1 MKRDAPRRAK
11 QPKGG
16 GAGLGKANAA
26 GAGSG
31 AVAGAGGTGSSAA
44 FAAASKSKAAPK
56 QPTPNRQNAKR
67 KTPVRRKGPI
77 KLASPARAEAYEIVE
92 CLGSGTYGKVYKV
105 RRKADGAI
113 LVLKQVSMEG
123 LSVRLFPQR
132 SPKPSPYP

>member
-1 MKRDAPRRAK
+1 MKRDAVAAARRVK

-31 AVAGAGGTGSSAA
+31 TVSSAA
-44 FAAASKSKAAPK
+44 FAAAAKSKAAPK

-123 LSVRLFPQR
+123 LSVRLFWRR
-132 SPKPSPYP
+132 SPMPCPHS